1 MSQASPRHA
10 GRAAN
15 PQEMAAMAWTLMRW
29 AWLPVAAS
37 LLAAAP
43 AAAEE
48 TEPLLEDPVGVLGV
62 APTPLGGFTLT
73 LAALYDRARNG
84 ANRDT
89 WSGGLEAE
97 AGVFRGADLRF
108 SQLVGYGAAA
118 PYPADPDTRV
128 WGGASRLGLRWQL
141 LEQDG
146 LVPAVGVFGAVTTAY
161 GETSIPSQSGEL
173 NLLVAST
180 VLDGPRPVALYL
192 NAGVSTL
199 FEPQPG
205 ERPNRYQFAAGIA
218 HSLAQ
223 DTSVALSYALN
234 QQDRG
239 ERDQNLVALGLW
251 HRLGGSGP
259 ILGAAVG
266 AGIGNDSPA
275 FFAGLSA
282 KWVFGGQ

>member
-1 MSQASPRHA
+1 MVWH
-10 GRAAN
+10 GTRAAG
-15 PQEMAAMAWTLMRW
+15 L
-29 AWLPVAAS
+29 LVAAP
-37 LLAAAP
+37 LLAVHP
-43 AAAEE
+43 AVAAEP
-48 TEPLLEDPVGVLGV
+48 EPLLEDPVGVVGV

-73 LAALYDRARNG
+73 LSGLYERARNG

-89 WSGGLEAE
+89 WIGGLEAE

-108 SQLVGYGAAA
+108 SQAVGYGAAA
-118 PYPADPDTRV
+118 PYPTDPDARV

-146 LVPAVGVFGAVTTAY
+146 LVPAVGLYGAVTSAY

-173 NLLVAST
+173 NLLLAST
-180 VLDGPRPVALYL
+180 VVEGQRPVALYL
-192 NAGVSTL
+192 NAGVSAL

-205 ERPNRYQFAAGIA
+205 ERPNRFQFAAGIA
-218 HSLAQ
+218 HALAQ

-239 ERDQNLVALGLW
+239 ERDQNLVSVGLW
-251 HRLGGSGP
+251 HRLGGRGP
-259 ILGAAVG
+259 ILGVAAGV
-266 AGIGNDSPA
+266 GIGDDSPS

-282 KWVFGGQ
+282 KWVFGGE